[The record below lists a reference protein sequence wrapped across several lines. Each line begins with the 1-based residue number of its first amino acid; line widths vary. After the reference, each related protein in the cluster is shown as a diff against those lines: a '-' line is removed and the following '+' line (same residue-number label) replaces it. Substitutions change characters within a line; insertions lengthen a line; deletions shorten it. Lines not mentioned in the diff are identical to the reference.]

1 MMRIKFK
8 CRKKAANNDLVDGVI
23 LKETGPFVQ
32 DIWHDGFGLLQG
44 LEFQGHH
51 PMHLEQPIIDMLLK
65 TVLDAKLELRGI
77 IVGYYSVALA
87 ILPNISY
94 HYLLLQVW

>member
-1 MMRIKFK
+1 
-8 CRKKAANNDLVDGVI
+8 
-23 LKETGPFVQ
+23 
-32 DIWHDGFGLLQG
+32 
-44 LEFQGHH
+44 
-51 PMHLEQPIIDMLLK
+51 MLLK

-94 HYLLLQVW
+94 HYLLLQV